1 MLQVAASGDVY
12 LKINRPEG
20 IISFSQPRA
29 VEDVLSD
36 WASDIG
42 SLMHLMESTCHLIR
56 RENMVHKI
64 A

>member
-1 MLQVAASGDVY
+1 MASSGDIY
-12 LKINRPEG
+12 LKINRPAG

-36 WASDIG
+36 WASDLG
-42 SLMHLMESTCHLIR
+42 SLMNLMESTCHLIR

-64 A
+64 V

>member
-1 MLQVAASGDVY
+1 MASSGDLY
-12 LKINRPEG
+12 IRIDRPAG
-20 IISFSQPRA
+20 VVSFAQPRA
-29 VEDVLSD
+29 VEDVLCD

-42 SLMHLMESTCHLIR
+42 SLTSLMESTCHLIR